1 MTTLDEFL
9 IEESKRQIS
18 QHEKTFDLILDEVI
32 SNLMEQ
38 IKADPFLENFTVH
51 LVKKS
56 KTDPKLAHEVC
67 HNEDPQRLLFYLTHY
82 GLNKISSNALLRSN
96 FSIDK
101 VIRIVVMNK
110 HFL

>member
-1 MTTLDEFL
+1 MTILDEFL

-18 QHEKTFDLILDEVI
+18 RHEKTFDLILDDVI

-38 IKADPFLENFTVH
+38 IKRDPFAENFTVH

-56 KTDPKLAHEVC
+56 KIDPGLPHEVC
-67 HNEDPQRLLFYLTHY
+67 HDVDPSKLLFYLTHY
-82 GLNKISSNALLRSN
+82 GLNKISANALLRSN

-101 VIRIVVMNK
+101 VIRIVVVNK
-110 HFL
+110 NHL